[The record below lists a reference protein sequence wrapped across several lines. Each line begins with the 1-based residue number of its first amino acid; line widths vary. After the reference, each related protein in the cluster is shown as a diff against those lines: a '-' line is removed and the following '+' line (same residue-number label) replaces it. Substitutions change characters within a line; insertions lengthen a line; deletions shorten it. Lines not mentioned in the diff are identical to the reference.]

1 MIINLN
7 AYRHARSK
15 EAELEVY
22 NSELRNNLLQR
33 QQIDTNIAVI
43 EEIIKIIEKEIEEE
57 QE

>member
-7 AYRHARSK
+7 SYRYSRSR

-22 NSELRNNLLQR
+22 NSELRSNLLQR

-43 EEIIKIIEKEIEEE
+43 EEIINIIEKEIEEDHD
-57 QE
+57 

>member
-22 NSELRNNLLQR
+22 NSELRNNLLQK

-43 EEIIKIIEKEIEEE
+43 EDIIKIIEKEIEDEC
-57 QE
+57 

>member
-7 AYRHARSK
+7 SYRHARSK
-15 EAELEVY
+15 QAELEVY

-33 QQIDTNIAVI
+33 QKIDTNIAVI
-43 EEIIKIIEKEIEEE
+43 EDIIKIIEKEIEED